1 MSCRILALETATEA
15 CSAAVLADAA
25 FYQRFEIR
33 PRAHLRL
40 LLPMVESVLAEAK
53 LALPDLDAIAFGRGP
68 GGFTGLRIAAGVAQ
82 GLALGTRLP
91 VIPVSNLAV
100 LATAVFRDTSAQRAL
115 ICQDARM
122 GEVYWATFER
132 GEDGLPVALGPERV
146 GPPEDVVVEGAGWL
160 GAGSGWPQFPR
171 LRVGFQGVIDSVD
184 RWPNAADVAAIAAK
198 ELRAGRALAPEHA
211 APTYVRD
218 SVTY

>member
-1 MSCRILALETATEA
+1 VSFRILALETATEA

-25 FYQRFEIR
+25 VYQRFEIR

-40 LLPMVESVLAEAK
+40 LLPMVESVLAEAE
-53 LALPDLDAIAFGRGP
+53 LALSDMDAIAFGRGP

-82 GLALGTRLP
+82 GLALGAQLP

-100 LATAVFRDTSAQRAL
+100 LAAAALQDTTARKVL
-115 ICQDARM
+115 VCQDARM
-122 GEVYWATFER
+122 GEVYWAPFER

-146 GPPEDVVVEGAGWL
+146 GPPEDVAVEGSDWL
-160 GAGSGWPQFPR
+160 GAGSGWIEFPQLR
-171 LRVGFQGVIDSVD
+171 LGFQGVIESVA
-184 RWPNAADVAAIAAK
+184 RWPNAADVAAIALT
-198 ELRAGRALAPEHA
+198 ELRAGRAVAPEHA

-218 SVTY
+218 SVTQ